1 MAFGIIYK
9 ATFPNN
15 KIYVGQTIR
24 TLEQRKKDHYRA
36 TKNKKNKNYNY
47 PLYRAIRKYGW
58 DNLKWEIIDYGEN
71 KKELEEKEIYWIEYY
86 NSFKKGYNSTVGGDG
101 AIKINYKQILD
112 LWRQGLSLQQIS
124 DKEKIDRHTISNI
137 LKIYNISEK
146 EIFRRGIGRAVIQY
160 DLNGKFINK
169 YNSIMDAANSLGK
182 QNISTI
188 RNCCAKQIRSAYN
201 FLWKFEDDNITVEEL
216 VYNFNL
222 SGKGKQKKV
231 EQYDLNGNFI
241 REFNS
246 CREAARYINA
256 PYHVGISSCCI
267 GKQKTAYGYKWKYK
281 NN

>member
-1 MAFGIIYK
+1 MGYIYK
-9 ATFPNN
+9 ITNLINN
-15 KIYVGQTIR
+15 KVYIGKTERSIEIR
-24 TLEQRKKDHYRA
+24 WREHRQNFFKLQDDM
-36 TKNKKNKNYNY
+36 
-47 PLYRAIRKYGW
+47 AIHKAMYKYGPEAFEIDKIEEC
-58 DNLKWEIIDYGEN
+58 DNNIINER
-71 KKELEEKEIYWIEYY
+71 ERYWIEYY
-86 NSFKKGYNSTVGGDG
+86 NSFKKGYNSTIGGDG

>member
-1 MAFGIIYK
+1 MEYIYK
-9 ATFPNN
+9 ITNLINN
-15 KIYVGQTIR
+15 KVYIGKTERSIEIR
-24 TLEQRKKDHYRA
+24 WREHRKNFLKLQDDM
-36 TKNKKNKNYNY
+36 
-47 PLYRAIRKYGW
+47 AIHKAMYKYGPEAFEIDKIEEC
-58 DNLKWEIIDYGEN
+58 DNNIINER
-71 KKELEEKEIYWIEYY
+71 EKYWIEYY

-222 SGKGKQKKV
+222 FGKGKQKKV